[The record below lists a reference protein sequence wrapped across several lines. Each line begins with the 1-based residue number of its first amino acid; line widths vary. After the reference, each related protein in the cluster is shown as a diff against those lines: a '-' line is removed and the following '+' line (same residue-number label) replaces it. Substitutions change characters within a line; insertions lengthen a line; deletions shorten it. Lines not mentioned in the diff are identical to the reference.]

1 MLFNGFELIVIYI
14 MVYSNN
20 TIMDNI
26 LDFSLCFFLIKG
38 RLGVSAG
45 AHNSMEINDIPK
57 IIYPM

>member
-1 MLFNGFELIVIYI
+1 MMFFNGFELIVIYI

-45 AHNSMEINDIPK
+45 AHKSIDISDIPS
-57 IIYPM
+57 IM